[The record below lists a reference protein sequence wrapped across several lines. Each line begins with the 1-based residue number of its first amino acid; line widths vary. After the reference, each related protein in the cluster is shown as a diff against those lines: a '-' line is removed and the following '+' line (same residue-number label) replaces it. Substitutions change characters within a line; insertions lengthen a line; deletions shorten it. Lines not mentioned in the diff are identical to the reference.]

1 MQSADTIDYKELY
14 EQSRKENIL
23 LRDEF
28 KQLRLVNEQ
37 LLHRLDGLLRLSFG
51 SKSERYLYLGK
62 EQSPG
67 QLGWGWLK
75 MDS

>member
-14 EQSRKENIL
+14 EESRKENIL

-37 LLHRLDGLLRLSFG
+37 LLHRLEQLLKLSFE
-51 SKSERYLYLGK
+51 SKSERYLGK

-67 QLGWGWLK
+67 QLRLGRWK
-75 MDS
+75 K